1 MQKIKLLEQ
10 LKQREL
16 SDPGLPFK
24 DSATNLVFGE
34 GSPDAKLLFLGEAP
48 GKNEDLTGKPFIGSA
63 GKVLDKLLESI
74 NLNRNDVFITSV
86 LHYRPP
92 KNRDPKP
99 EEIKLFEKYI
109 DELIEIINPK
119 VIATLGRFSLNKF
132 LPDVK
137 ISQVHGKPAEINWKG
152 HQLTIVPLYHPA
164 VVLYGSK
171 LKETLFEDFKMIK
184 TVLKK
189 T

>member
-74 NLNRNDVFITSV
+74 NLNRDDVFITSV

-99 EEIKLFEKYI
+99 
-109 DELIEIINPK
+109 
-119 VIATLGRFSLNKF
+119 
-132 LPDVK
+132 
-137 ISQVHGKPAEINWKG
+137 
-152 HQLTIVPLYHPA
+152 
-164 VVLYGSK
+164 
-171 LKETLFEDFKMIK
+171 
-184 TVLKK
+184 
-189 T
+189 